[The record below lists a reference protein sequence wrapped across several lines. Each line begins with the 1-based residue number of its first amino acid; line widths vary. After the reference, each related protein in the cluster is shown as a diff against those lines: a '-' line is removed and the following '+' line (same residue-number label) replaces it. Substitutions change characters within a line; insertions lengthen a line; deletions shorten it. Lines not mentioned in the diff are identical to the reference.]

1 MSMSTTESE
10 ATKVINGHIQFL
22 RENWK
27 PYPDSEVIEA
37 LKQSIY
43 ALEEIQQYK
52 AIGTVSEFREL
63 KEKAT
68 AKKAVLKKGVYHCP
82 SCGMAYAVVLQGYC
96 TFCGQH
102 MN

>member
-1 MSMSTTESE
+1 MTESE
-10 ATKVINGHIQFL
+10 AKNYLDELHGKILNSRFA
-22 RENWK
+22 ENCT
-27 PYPDSEVIEA
+27 ENEIIALIESKIA
-37 LKQSIY
+37 WME
-43 ALEEIQQYK
+43 LERYH
-52 AIGTVSEFREL
+52 AIGTVSDFREF
-63 KEKAT
+63 KEK